1 MGRQWDGSG
10 GWRLDGRWI
19 TLPQPWRSVVWEDKR
34 PDMEVWGTSPLRGRE
49 SHGKRCRPRMPTR
62 SSCRGRRWRK
72 ETRRGNT
79 QRFKEEM
86 GNKWMMKR
94 GQGRA
99 AGSGVCTSW
108 PQVAMEGHCLCLCPS
123 AWSNEAPVWLVWSSY
138 LICMGLWWLIYEWG
152 MMTKTSFR
160 TVLRI
165 TKKIL
170 SVLKMVLPCTHPNL
184 IPRAQGTICYL
195 SCPLSLSLCK
205 FLYV

>member
-1 MGRQWDGSG
+1 MGSALIFEMIVVHPHVYIWEVWDWRQQNCLKQQSTFMGRQWDGSG

-19 TLPQPWRSVVWEDKR
+19 TFPQPWRSVVWEDKR

-72 ETRRGNT
+72 ETRRGTT

-99 AGSGVCTSW
+99 AGSGVGHRW
-108 PQVAMEGHCLCLCPS
+108 PWRVTVCACVP
-123 AWSNEAPVWLVWSSY
+123 
-138 LICMGLWWLIYEWG
+138 
-152 MMTKTSFR
+152 
-160 TVLRI
+160 VLRA
-165 TKKIL
+165 
-170 SVLKMVLPCTHPNL
+170 VR
-184 IPRAQGTICYL
+184 PRSG
-195 SCPLSLSLCK
+195 
-205 FLYV
+205 